1 MENCIFCKIIKGE
14 VPAKVEYSDNNI
26 IVLQDINPQ
35 APVHLLVLP
44 KKHIENILDIT
55 TEDNTLLG
63 EIFKAI
69 REFAKKKEIDQS
81 GFRVVVNCK
90 SDGGQSVPHLHFHLL
105 GKRQMAWPPG

>member
-1 MENCIFCKIIKGE
+1 MEDCIFCKIIEGKI
-14 VPAKVEYSDNNI
+14 PAKIEYSDNNI

-35 APVHLLVLP
+35 APVHLLILP

-55 TEDNTLLG
+55 TEDSILLV

-69 REFAKKKEIDQS
+69 KEFAKKKEINQS

-90 SDGGQSVPHLHFHLL
+90 NDGGQSVPHLHFHLL
-105 GKRQMAWPPG
+105 GKRLMTWPPG